1 MFKTL
6 NDKYQKAISDTDDE
20 KLIMESI
27 TGSDIDAMIDDP
39 SIEQAAEEEV
49 DVYSVPKQD
58 LDKLDKFADKIVSS
72 ADYDDDDLDDMLDSD
87 YDESEI
93 VVAESVSVETPTY
106 DKVGT
111 YNAGIQSGEVDYK
124 MTDCEDRGGVGVNPV
139 IARNNQLSEA
149 VINMNFELT
158 DVLCEAAAE
167 SKGSKLKSI
176 ASKIGK
182 ALSTALDWALE
193 QLRKLAAMIAGP
205 FKKIWAAIAKKY
217 NELKSKKGGKKA
229 ASKGEA
235 KSDEAP
241 AEAGESQ
248 EDKIAKARAAAE
260 AKAKEE
266 EEAREFDIYNN
277 VSIVAGIYKDRA
289 LMDKA
294 ISAAK
299 ATDQYASG
307 KLRALRNANASAV
320 AMNKDIGNIMKLIQ
334 EIDYS
339 AEKVK
344 MTYDEAFNLM
354 RGASFADKD
363 KQAVD
368 TLVSATKKFKS
379 AKGVLEQY
387 VTAQKG
393 ASEGIRNEL
402 DDVDPDDYEAQ
413 SKINQRASA
422 KSSAAAGYSAQIR
435 AVNQAVS
442 AITAVTKK
450 LSAIN
455 EIHKK
460 NLDTMSV
467 ALGMRNSQKG
477 MEVLRRERAKG
488 ATNES
493 AAPEM
498 RGNLYTRAYR
508 FVNEQCLGEFQD
520 YFDEATGM
528 YFFSFELEEAAGNAC
543 TYEEFKENL
552 KTDGTLNV
560 PQPNFGKKPTSD
572 LSDRDPAQPALKNAV
587 SLAKNTL
594 CQAYTADQLKSIP
607 ASKMPTVRKAI
618 AEMVSAKTQAIATL
632 KETYENHMFDDESV
646 RAAILEDA
654 EAVRE
659 DLRNLKRTSAMLE
672 SIVGEMGDLDE
683 RADRVFDLS
692 DDSYID
698 ESTDDIDWASLME
711 DAEADLDDIDLGDD
725 SDADKKDDDKDSD
738 DKKDEKKSKKSDKDD
753 EECDDEECKD
763 DDKKSEDSK
772 KSDDKKDEDDKDEKK
787 SDKKEEKDDDL
798 DENASLLEAISALMD
813 ELD

>member
-149 VINMNFELT
+149 VMNMNFELT

-182 ALSTALDWALE
+182 ALSTALDWAIE
-193 QLRKLAAMIAGP
+193 QLRRLAAMIAGP
-205 FKKIWAAIAKKY
+205 FKKMWDAITKKY
-217 NELKSKKGGKKA
+217 AELKSKKGGKKA
-229 ASKGEA
+229 ASEP
-235 KSDEAP
+235 ETEP
-241 AEAGESQ
+241 AAAAEGESQ

-260 AKAKEE
+260 AKAKAE
-266 EEAREFDIYNN
+266 EEAREFDVYNN
-277 VSIVAGIYKDRA
+277 VSIVPGIYKDRA

-299 ATDQYASG
+299 AADQYASG

-320 AMNKDIGNIMKLIQ
+320 AMNKDIENIMKLIR
-334 EIDYS
+334 EIDYNT
-339 AEKVK
+339 EKVK
-344 MTYDEAFNLM
+344 MAYVEAFNLM
-354 RGASFADKD
+354 KGASFVDKD

-368 TLVSATKKFKS
+368 TLVSATKKFKN
-379 AKGVLEQY
+379 AKGILEQY
-387 VTAQKG
+387 VSTQKG
-393 ASEGIRNEL
+393 ASEDIRNEL
-402 DDVDPDDYEAQ
+402 DNVDPDDYEGQ

-460 NLDTMSV
+460 NLDTMAV
-467 ALGMRNSQKG
+467 ALGMRNSAKG

-528 YFFSFELEEAAGNAC
+528 YYFGFELEEAAGNAT

-552 KTDGTLNV
+552 KTDGTLKV
-560 PQPNFGKKPTSD
+560 PEPNFGKKPTSD

-594 CQAYTADQLKSIP
+594 CQAYTADQLKTIP

-618 AEMVSAKTQAIATL
+618 AEMVSSKTQAISTL
-632 KETYENHMFDDESV
+632 KETYENHMFDDEAV

-672 SIVGEMGDLDE
+672 SIVGEMDDLDE
-683 RADRVFDLS
+683 RADRVFNLDS

-698 ESTDDIDWASLME
+698 ESTDDIDWDSLME